1 MTQRPCQVV
10 LLGATAT
17 CYPTPVTITTSIL
30 YPSGTPH
37 LGHALELVQADALAR
52 YQRGLGKPVYF
63 QTGLDEHGLKI
74 ARKAA
79 EAGQSPREYVD
90 AQAPQFT
97 RLVEALN
104 VQADRFI
111 RTSVDGDHAAMVE
124 AFWNACMASGDLE
137 QRTYAAWYN
146 VKQEEFLGM
155 VADAPDPAV
164 FGVPAGH
171 IEKIE
176 ETNWFFK
183 ASRYQ
188 TQVVHALESG
198 ELKVY
203 PDHRAKELLQFV
215 REKGLQDVSVS
226 RSRERLSWGLP
237 VPGDDGQ
244 VLYVWFDALIN
255 YLSGTATVVDGHIVL
270 GGHWPVD
277 LHLVGKDIARFH
289 GLLWPAMLL
298 SAGLPLPKA
307 LMVHGH
313 IRSGGVAM
321 SKSLGTGVDPLVF
334 ADRYGSDAVRW
345 FLVSAIPTLEDGD
358 FTPERFHEVYTSECA
373 NGLGNLAHRVVSM
386 TKRYVGEVVPQ
397 PPSSGHAERAVSL
410 EHIAGYTAAL
420 EAHQLDRTAGH
431 VMSLVRFANQR
442 IDEHQPWAMAK
453 DESRAEELHGFLY
466 ELLEMVR
473 LVGVMAAPF
482 VPSYGA
488 RVAEAF
494 PGVLGEDHQGSDAL
508 RWGVLEAGMSLGEV
522 GVTFGRVE
530 HAD

>member
-1 MTQRPCQVV
+1 M
-10 LLGATAT
+10 LLGTSPT

-52 YQRGLGKPVYF
+52 HRRGMGASVYL

-79 EAGQSPREYVD
+79 EANQRPEEYVA
-90 AQAPQFT
+90 AQAPAFT
-97 RLVEALN
+97 GLVEALN

-111 RTSVDGDHAAMVE
+111 RTSVDHDHAVMVE
-124 AFWNACMASGDLE
+124 AFWKACMASGDLE
-137 QRTYAAWYN
+137 QRTYAAWYD

-155 VADAPDPAV
+155 VADTPDPSV
-164 FGVPAGH
+164 FGVPTDH
-171 IEKIE
+171 LEKIE
-176 ETNWFFK
+176 ETNWFFR

-188 TQVVHALESG
+188 AQVVHALESG
-198 ELKVY
+198 ELKVF

-215 REKGLQDVSVS
+215 REKGLQDISVS
-226 RSRERLSWGLP
+226 RSRERLSWGIP
-237 VPGDDGQ
+237 VPGDESQ

-255 YLSGTATVVDGHIVL
+255 YLSGTASVQDGQIVL
-270 GGHWPVD
+270 GAHWPAD
-277 LHLVGKDIARFH
+277 LHIVGKDIARFH

-298 SAGLPLPKA
+298 SAGLSLPKA

-321 SKSLGTGVDPLVF
+321 SKSLGTGVDPLAF
-334 ADRYGSDAVRW
+334 ADQYGSDAVRW
-345 FLVSAIPTLEDGD
+345 FLVSGIPTLEDGD
-358 FTPERFHEVYTSECA
+358 FTSERFHELYTSECA

-386 TKRYVGEVVPQ
+386 TKRYVGDVVPQ

-420 EAHQLDRTAGH
+420 EAYRLDTAAGH

-442 IDEHQPWAMAK
+442 IDEHQPWVIAK
-453 DESRAEELHGFLY
+453 DEARTEELQGFLY

-473 LVGVMAAPF
+473 LIGVMATPF
-482 VPSYGA
+482 VPTYGA

-494 PGVLGEDHQGSDAL
+494 PGVLGEDRQGAAAL
-508 RWGVLEAGMSLGEV
+508 RWGVLEAGMPLGEV

-530 HAD
+530 A